1 MVDTAPVTIRPA
13 VRGDA
18 GALARLHA
26 ASFDTGWRELSF
38 TAYHDDPSC
47 LALVAHTPGDDGSI
61 LGFVIA
67 RSAGV
72 EADVLALSVARE
84 ARCRGVGRALMAAV
98 CAGLAEN
105 GVQMLFLE
113 VGAQN
118 HAASALYRAIGFKQ
132 AGAREGYYRDAR
144 GNPREAANIL
154 RLELRRS

>member
-1 MVDTAPVTIRPA
+1 MVDTASIAIRPA

-18 GALARLHA
+18 RALARLHA
-26 ASFDTGWRELSF
+26 ASFETGWDELSF
-38 TAYHDDPSC
+38 TGYQDDPCC
-47 LALVAHTPGDDGSI
+47 LALVAHAPGADGAI

-72 EADVLALSVARE
+72 EADVLRLSVARE
-84 ARCRGVGRALMAAV
+84 ARFRGIGRALIAAM

-105 GVQMLFLE
+105 GVQTLFLE
-113 VGAQN
+113 VGEQN
-118 HAASALYRAIGFKQ
+118 HAASALYRAMGFKR

-154 RLELRRS
+154 RLELRQS